1 MFRALFALAVV
12 AATGCATPAF
22 AQQSGMDFVRQA
34 IAAAG
39 GEQALR
45 ALKTLRLTGN
55 VRYWEPDQSIIA
67 NGPSLQIGSSKFV
80 VTLDLENSAARTDW
94 DRTFVA
100 QPPQKYAEIVTRKL
114 GFVADQGGSRAM
126 SGIRFATLSRELDR
140 WNPLLL
146 LRMLDSPADVAFEGG
161 LKIAAAV
168 LPSVTFKQN
177 GTTFHVLFNKITKLP
192 AAVRTYDEDAIKG
205 TVIYDV
211 AFDNWKPMPGGA
223 MVPHFLTYSVSDNPV
238 ARVTLTAAEP
248 NPAIEPKIFSAGADL
263 KANPVPASIP
273 YQWVIR
279 RLNIGRFL
287 DSDDIFV
294 PRGGSLKL
302 TELAPNVH
310 HITGGTHNGLA
321 VVMKDGIVVFDAP
334 TGDAQSR
341 WTIDTLKA
349 KFGKPVKSVVLT
361 HHHSDHS
368 AGVRVY
374 IAERAGLVVPSPD
387 RKFFALLSLSQRPV
401 PDELE
406 SKHISA
412 DITEV
417 KDRLDLKDESV
428 EIRLYRIPNSHAEGM
443 LIAHIMPGNIVYET
457 DLWTPGSESGR
468 TPAGITFAAAL
479 KKLGI
484 QNATVA
490 GGHGAAAAPQA
501 EFDRIYATPA
511 IVQ

>member
-1 MFRALFALAVV
+1 MDEAERLCDRVAVV
-12 AATGCATPAF
+12 DHGKCIALGTP
-22 AQQSGMDFVRQA
+22 QEL
-34 IAAAG
+34 IARVG
-39 GEQALR
+39 GEHVIDLDIDPTSPAR
-45 ALKTLRLTGN
+45 
-55 VRYWEPDQSIIA
+55 
-67 NGPSLQIGSSKFV
+67 PSADEL
-80 VTLDLENSAARTDW
+80 
-94 DRTFVA
+94 
-100 QPPQKYAEIVTRKL
+100 RKL
-114 GFVADQGGSRAM
+114 PTVQSV
-126 SGIRFATLSRELDR
+126 RE
-140 WNPLLL
+140 
-146 LRMLDSPADVAFEGG
+146 EG
-161 LKIAAAV
+161 
-168 LPSVTFKQN
+168 
-177 GTTFHVLFNKITKLP
+177 
-192 AAVRTYDEDAIKG
+192 D
-205 TVIYDV
+205 
-211 AFDNWKPMPGGA
+211 
-223 MVPHFLTYSVSDNPV
+223 
-238 ARVTLTAAEP
+238 RVTLTAAEP
-248 NPAIEPKIFSAGADL
+248 NPALDPKTFVANPEI
-263 KANPVPASIP
+263 KANPVPASVP

-279 RLNIGRFL
+279 RLNIGEFL

-321 VVMKDGIVVFDAP
+321 VVMKEGIVVFDAP
-334 TGDAQSR
+334 TGDAQAR

-349 KFGKPVKSVVLT
+349 KFGKPVKSVVVT

-406 SKHISA
+406 NKHVSA

-417 KDRLDLKDESV
+417 KDRLDLTDESV
-428 EIRLYRIPNSHAEGM
+428 EIHLHRIPNPHAEGM

-468 TPAGITFAAAL
+468 TPAGIMFAAAL

-484 QNATVA
+484 QNATIA
-490 GGHGAAAAPQA
+490 GGHGDAAAPQA

-511 IVQ
+511 MVQ